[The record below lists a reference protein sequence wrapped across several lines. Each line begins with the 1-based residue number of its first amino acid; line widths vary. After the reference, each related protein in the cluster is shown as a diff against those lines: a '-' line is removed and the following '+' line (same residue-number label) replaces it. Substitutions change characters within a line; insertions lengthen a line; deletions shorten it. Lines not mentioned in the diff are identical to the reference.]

1 MDNKYIAGTNLQA
14 QHKLYE
20 KLLEN
25 QSINKYRTFTID
37 QSIYIYIYIYIYIKY
52 TK

>member
-1 MDNKYIAGTNLQA
+1 MDSKYIAEANLQA

-25 QSINKYRTFTID
+25 QSINKYREFTID
-37 QSIYIYIYIYIYIKY
+37 QSKIYIYIKY

>member
-25 QSINKYRTFTID
+25 QSINKY
-37 QSIYIYIYIYIYIKY
+37 IYIYIYIY
-52 TK
+52 

>member
-25 QSINKYRTFTID
+25 QSINKYRKFTID
-37 QSIYIYIYIYIYIKY
+37 QSKKYIYIKY

>member
-1 MDNKYIAGTNLQA
+1 MDSKYIAEANLQA

-25 QSINKYRTFTID
+25 QSINKYREFTVD
-37 QSIYIYIYIYIYIKY
+37 QSKIYIYIKY